1 MTMQQFVMP
10 GVGQFSRND
19 LRSPDLTFQA
29 TVPQLAALVAAR
41 TPDAVALR
49 IQGAEMTY
57 GQLNAR
63 AGQLAG
69 YLRSLDLGPE
79 FLAGLCL
86 ERSLD
91 QIVAALAVWKAG
103 GAFLPLDR
111 AWPEQR
117 MATIVS
123 DAGCAVL
130 IGTAG
135 GADRLDVHTPVV
147 ALDRDAPLIER
158 MDAPAAEEIDPED
171 LAYVIYTSGS
181 TGGPKGVEI
190 THGNLLNLVTW
201 HWSAFDV
208 TAADRATHLAG
219 LGFDAA
225 IWEVWPYLSV
235 GACVSLVDDTVR
247 TSPELLRH
255 WLIDEQ
261 ISVAF
266 VPTTLAQPMIAVDW
280 PADTALRYLLT
291 GGDALHTRPIAG
303 LPFVLVNNYGPTEC
317 TVVATSTAISASGDT
332 APPIGKAI
340 SNTQIHLLDEQG
352 TPVAPGMVGEIYVG
366 GLSVGRGYRND
377 PALTAARFAP
387 DRFSDQPGG
396 RLYRTGDLAAQL
408 PDGQLQFRGRID
420 AQEKIRGHRIEPD
433 EIAGVLNRH
442 PAVQSCAVAAWTEP
456 GGDKQLVGYLVLER
470 AAGEAPAAQ
479 GVRDFVAERLP
490 EYMIPARFVLLDAL
504 PLTANGKLDR
514 AALPAPNETNAL
526 ERTPYRAP
534 ETPTEQRLVAI
545 VAEILERGDVGAD
558 DNFFLTGGHSLLGT
572 QVVLRVREAFG
583 VELTLLHLF
592 DAQTIGVLA
601 TIIEQL
607 ILEEIEAMSEDDAQ
621 RLATG

>member
-10 GVGQFSRND
+10 RVGQFSRNI
-19 LRSPDLTFQA
+19 LRSHDLTLQA
-29 TVPQLAALVAAR
+29 TVPQLAGQVAAQ

-49 IQGAEMTY
+49 IEGAEMTY
-57 GQLNAR
+57 GQLNAQ

-79 FLAGLCL
+79 FLAGICL
-86 ERSLD
+86 ERSFD

-111 AWPEQR
+111 AWPDHR

-123 DAGCAVL
+123 DARCAVL

-135 GADRLDVHTPVV
+135 GADRLGVQTPFV
-147 ALDRDAPLIER
+147 ALDRDAPFIAR
-158 MDAPAAEEIDPED
+158 MDAPATEEVDPED

-235 GACVSLVDDTVR
+235 GACISLVDDTVR
-247 TSPELLRH
+247 TSPELLRR

-280 PADTALRYLLT
+280 PAHTALRYLLT
-291 GGDALHTRPIAG
+291 GGDALHARPIPG

-317 TVVATSTAISASGDT
+317 TVVATSTAIPSSGDT
-332 APPIGKAI
+332 APPIGTAI

-352 TPVAPGMVGEIYVG
+352 TPVAPGEVGEIYVG

-377 PALTAARFAP
+377 PALTEARFVP
-387 DRFSDQPGG
+387 DRFSDQPQG

-408 PDGQLQFRGRID
+408 ADGQLQFRGRID

-433 EIAGVLNRH
+433 EIADVLNRH
-442 PAVQSCAVAAWTEP
+442 PAVQSCAVAAWAEP
-456 GGDKQLVGYLVLER
+456 EGEKQLVGYLVLDP
-470 AAGEAPAAQ
+470 AAGETPTAQ
-479 GVRDFVAERLP
+479 DVRDFVSGRLP
-490 EYMIPARFVLLDAL
+490 EYMIPARFVRLDAL
-504 PLTANGKLDR
+504 PLTANGKLDK
-514 AALPAPNETNAL
+514 AALPAPSETNAL
-526 ERTPYRAP
+526 ERTLYRAP
-534 ETPTEQRLVAI
+534 ETPTEQRLVEI
-545 VAEILERGDVGAD
+545 VAEILEREDVGVD

-607 ILEEIEAMSEDDAQ
+607 ILTEIESMSEDDAL